1 MAHVQGSSHL
11 NFDPPGPGTWV
22 LDGVHMP
29 RPMSRYHGTL
39 FPSAMFE
46 GFNECCVRYGLL
58 LDGLQYSMV
67 NGLGYFQVIPAQPDS
82 VPERFGKAE
91 HALNSKLWR
100 ADLERWDREVKPAAV
115 KQHLALQA
123 IDPDKLS
130 DAELAQHI
138 ERCTAHLS
146 RMVKQHHAFNAAAM
160 LPVGDF
166 IASVSEWTGLP
177 PSAFMPVLRGFSP
190 VSAGHLGELDQ
201 LVAAIRAN
209 PQAKSLLA
217 SKVEPG
223 EILARLRSE
232 PGDVGA
238 AATAYLD
245 IVSYRLLDSLDLG
258 DATAIEV
265 PEVLVNGLR
274 MSVEKGA
281 PESSHAAAAEVAK
294 LRDRVPE
301 EHRAA
306 FDSLLEEARHMSR
319 MRDERGLYS
328 DVWAAGIARHA
339 LLELGN
345 RLVAQGRLHE
355 ATHIV
360 CCDPD
365 EVRALQAG
373 SASPSADEI
382 AERADDRA
390 SLHASDAPPFLGEP
404 PHGPPPLDG
413 LPPAVARLMRAM
425 GTAVGSLFEPSQAT
439 SDANT
444 VRGTSASPGVHTG
457 IARVINGP
465 AEFGRLQQGDVLVTA
480 TTTEAFNIVLP
491 LIGALVTDT
500 GGLLSHA
507 AIVSREYG
515 IPGVVGCKVATSQ
528 IKDGTRVTV
537 NGTTGE
543 ITLAAT

>member
-1 MAHVQGSSHL
+1 MAHVQGSAHL
-11 NFDPPGPGTWV
+11 AFDPPGPGSWL
-22 LDGVHMP
+22 LDAVHMP
-29 RPMSRYHGTL
+29 RPFSRYHGTL
-39 FPSAMFE
+39 FPSAMFA
-46 GFNECCVRYGLL
+46 GFSECCSRYGLL

-67 NGLGYFQVIPAQPDS
+67 QGLGYFQVIPAEPES

-91 HALNSKLWR
+91 KALASKLWR
-100 ADLERWDREVKPAAV
+100 SDLDRWDREVKPAAV
-115 KQHLALQA
+115 KQHMALQA
-123 IDPDKLS
+123 IDPSKLS
-130 DAELAQHI
+130 DEELGHHI
-138 ERCTAHLS
+138 ERCTEHLS

-209 PQAKSLLA
+209 PQALALLA
-217 SKVEPG
+217 SSAEPG
-223 EILARLRSE
+223 DILARLRSA

-265 PEVLVNGLR
+265 PEVLVSSLR
-274 MSVEKGA
+274 MAVDKGA
-281 PESSHAAAAEVAK
+281 PDSSHAGRAEVEK
-294 LRDRVPE
+294 LRERVPA
-301 EHRAA
+301 EHRAN
-306 FDSLLEEARHMSR
+306 FDELLEEARHMSR

-328 DVWAAGIARHA
+328 DVWAAGIARRA

-360 CCDPD
+360 GCDPD
-365 EVRALQAG
+365 EVRALLSGAT
-373 SASPSADEI
+373 SPGADEL

-425 GTAVGSLFEPSQAT
+425 GTAVGALFEPSQAT
-439 SDANT
+439 SDAGT
-444 VRGTSASPGVHTG
+444 VRGTSASPGTHTG

-528 IKDGTRVTV
+528 IKDGARITV

-543 ITLAAT
+543 ITPA

>member
-1 MAHVQGSSHL
+1 MAHVQGSVHL
-11 NFDPPGPGTWV
+11 SFDPPGPGSWL

-29 RPMSRYHGTL
+29 RPFSRYHGTL
-39 FPSAMFE
+39 FPAAMFA
-46 GFNECCVRYGLL
+46 GFNECCNRYGLL

-67 NGLGYFQVIPAQPDS
+67 RGLGYFQVIPANPES

-91 HALNSKLWR
+91 QALGSKLWR
-100 ADLERWDREVKPAAV
+100 ADLERWDREVKPAAIR
-115 KQHLALQA
+115 QHLALQA
-123 IDPDKLS
+123 IDPQTLS
-130 DAELAQHI
+130 DEELGRHI
-138 ERCTAHLS
+138 ERCTEHLA
-146 RMVKQHHAFNAAAM
+146 RMVKQHHQFNAAAM

-166 IASVSEWTGLP
+166 IASVSEWTGLA
-177 PSAFMPVLRGFSP
+177 PSAFMPVLRGFSR
-190 VSAGHLGELDQ
+190 VSAGHLGELDR
-201 LVAAIRAN
+201 LVEAIRAN
-209 PQAKSLLA
+209 PQASAILDSNA
-217 SKVEPG
+217 EPG
-223 EILARLRSE
+223 EILSRLRSE
-232 PGDVGA
+232 PGAVGTA
-238 AATAYLD
+238 AAGYLD

-274 MSVEKGA
+274 MAVKKGA
-281 PESSHAAAAEVAK
+281 PDSSHAAQAEVDK
-294 LRDRVPE
+294 LRELVPPQ
-301 EHRAA
+301 HRAA
-306 FDSLLEEARHMSR
+306 FDEVLEEARHMSR

-328 DVWAAGIARHA
+328 DVWAAGITRRA
-339 LLELGN
+339 LLELGR

-355 ATHIV
+355 AVHIV
-360 CCDPD
+360 NCSPD
-365 EVRALQAG
+365 EVRALRSGA
-373 SASPSADEI
+373 PNPNADEV

-390 SLHASDAPPFLGEP
+390 SLQAADAPPFLGEP

-413 LPPAVARLMRAM
+413 LPPAVARLMRAI

-439 SDANT
+439 SDATT
-444 VRGTSASPGVHTG
+444 VRGTSASPGLHTG
-457 IARVINGP
+457 IARVISGP

-528 IKDGTRVTV
+528 IKDGSRVTV

-543 ITLAAT
+543 IGLA

>member
-1 MAHVQGSSHL
+1 MAHVQRSAHL
-11 NFDPPGPGTWV
+11 AFDPPGPGSWL
-22 LDGVHMP
+22 LDGVHIP
-29 RPMSRYHGTL
+29 RPFSRFHGTL
-39 FPSAMFE
+39 FPSAMFA
-46 GFNECCVRYGLL
+46 GFNECCNRYGLL

-67 NGLGYFQVIPAQPDS
+67 RGLGYFQVIPAAPET

-91 HALNSKLWR
+91 QALATKLWR
-100 ADLERWDREVKPAAV
+100 SDLARWDSEVKPAAV
-115 KQHLALQA
+115 RQHMALQA
-123 IDPDKLS
+123 IDPTKLS
-130 DAELAQHI
+130 DAELGQYI
-138 ERCTAHLS
+138 DRCAEHLS
-146 RMVKQHHAFNAAAM
+146 RMMKQHHQFNAAAM

-166 IASVSEWTGLP
+166 IASVAEWTGLP

-190 VSAGHLGELDQ
+190 VSAGHLGELDG

-209 PQAKSLLA
+209 PQAGALLA
-217 SKVEPG
+217 SSAEPG
-223 EILARLRSE
+223 DILARLRSQ
-232 PGDVGA
+232 PGEVGA

-245 IVSYRLLDSLDLG
+245 IVSNRLLDSLDLG

-274 MSVEKGA
+274 MSVDKGA
-281 PESSHAAAAEVAK
+281 PDSAHAGVAEVDR
-294 LRDRVPE
+294 LRERVPA

-306 FDSLLEEARHMSR
+306 FDELLEEARHMSR

-328 DVWAAGIARHA
+328 DVWAAGITRRA

-355 ATHIV
+355 PAHIV
-360 CCDPD
+360 NCDPD
-365 EVRALQAG
+365 EVRALLAG
-373 SASPSADEI
+373 ASTPSADEV
-382 AERADDRA
+382 ADRADDRA
-390 SLHASDAPPFLGEP
+390 SLRASDAPPFLGDT

-425 GTAVGSLFEPSQAT
+425 GTAVGSLFEPSQAI
-439 SDANT
+439 SDAKT
-444 VRGTSASPGVHTG
+444 VRGTSASPGIHTG
-457 IARVINGP
+457 IARVVGGP
-465 AEFGRLQQGDVLVTA
+465 TEFGRLQQGDVLVTA

-515 IPGVVGCKVATSQ
+515 IPGVVGCKDATVR
-528 IKDGTRVTV
+528 IADGTQVTV

-543 ITLAAT
+543 ITLG

>member
-1 MAHVQGSSHL
+1 MTNLQRSAHL
-11 NFDPPGPGTWV
+11 TFDPPGPGSWL

-29 RPMSRYHGTL
+29 RPFSRYHGTL
-39 FPSAMFE
+39 FPAAMFA
-46 GFNECCVRYGLL
+46 GFNECCNRYGLL

-67 NGLGYFQVIPAQPDS
+67 RGLGYFQVIPANADS

-91 HALNSKLWR
+91 QALASKLWR
-100 ADLERWDREVKPAAV
+100 ADLERWDRDVKPAAV
-115 KQHLALQA
+115 RQHLALQSV
-123 IDPDKLS
+123 DPASLS
-130 DAELAQHI
+130 DAELGHHI
-138 ERCTAHLS
+138 DRCTEHLA
-146 RMVKQHHAFNAAAM
+146 RMVKQHHQFNAAAM

-166 IASVSEWTGLP
+166 IASVAEWTGLP

-190 VSAGHLGELDQ
+190 VSAGHLAELDH
-201 LVAAIRAN
+201 LVAAIRDN
-209 PQAKSLLA
+209 PRAKALLESEA
-217 SKVEPG
+217 EPAD
-223 EILARLRSE
+223 ILARLRSE
-232 PGDVGA
+232 PGAVGA

-265 PEVLVNGLR
+265 PEVLVNSLR
-274 MSVEKGA
+274 MAVAKGA
-281 PESSHAAAAEVAK
+281 PDSSHAAKAEVEK
-294 LRDRVPE
+294 LREKVPP
-301 EHRAA
+301 EHRAE
-306 FDSLLEEARHMSR
+306 FDELLEEARHMSR

-328 DVWAAGIARHA
+328 DVWAAGITRRA

-355 ATHIV
+355 AIHIV
-360 CCDPD
+360 NCDPG
-365 EVRALQAG
+365 EVRALLAG
-373 SASPSADEI
+373 AATPGADEV

-439 SDANT
+439 SDAKT
-444 VRGTSASPGVHTG
+444 VRGTSASPGLHTG
-457 IARVINGP
+457 IARVISGP
-465 AEFGRLQQGDVLVTA
+465 AEFSRLQQGDVLVTA

-543 ITLAAT
+543 ISLA